1 MANSLTEPQLRRDAQ
16 RNRDAILSAAQA
28 VFSERGLDAGVE
40 EIARRAGVGMGTLY
54 RRFPHKD
61 DLIAAIFEQ
70 RLNELAVAAEAALGD
85 PDPWTGFVR
94 FLEAVGELQA
104 ANPGLKDILAH
115 TLRREG
121 ALTPARRRVRRL
133 NAKLV
138 ERAQKTGALRD
149 DITAEDISVLL
160 MSMCPVV
167 EATAETAPNFWRRF
181 LAIAIDGLRASQPR
195 EPLPHPPLSARQL
208 DQAMQSSRSPR

>member
-1 MANSLTEPQLRRDAQ
+1 MTTSLSEPRLRRDAQ
-16 RNRDAILSAAQA
+16 RNRDAILVAARA

-40 EIARRAGVGMGTLY
+40 EIARRAEVGMGTLY

-70 RLNELAVAAEAALGD
+70 HLGELAAVAEESLDD
-85 PDPWTGFVR
+85 PQPWNGLVR
-94 FLEAVGELQA
+94 FLEAVCELQA
-104 ANPGLKDILAH
+104 ANRGFKDILAH

-138 ERAQKTGALRD
+138 ERARRDGVLRD

-167 EATAETAPNFWRRF
+167 EATSEVAPDFWRRF
-181 LAIAIDGLRASQPR
+181 LAISIDGLRSGEKR
-195 EPLPHPPLSARQL
+195 KPLLHSPLSARQL
-208 DQAMQSSRSPR
+208 DKAMKGTAAR

>member
-1 MANSLTEPQLRRDAQ
+1 VTTLLSEPRLRRDAQ
-16 RNRDAILSAAQA
+16 RNRDAILVAAQA

-40 EIARRAGVGMGTLY
+40 EIARRAGVGIATLY

-70 RLNELAVAAEAALGD
+70 RLGELAIVAEEALQD
-85 PDPWTGFVR
+85 PRPWNGLVR
-94 FLEAVGELQA
+94 FLEAAGELQA
-104 ANPGLKDILAH
+104 ANRGLKDILAH

-138 ERAQKTGALRD
+138 ERAQRAGVLRA
-149 DITAEDISVLL
+149 DITAEDISIFL
-160 MSMCPVV
+160 MSMCTVV
-167 EATAETAPNFWRRF
+167 DTTAEVAPDFWRRF
-181 LAIAIDGLRASQPR
+181 LTISIDGLRAGEKR
-195 EPLPHPPLSARQL
+195 TRLPEPPLSARQL
-208 DQAMQSSRSPR
+208 DKAMKRTAAR

>member
-1 MANSLTEPQLRRDAQ
+1 VATSLRRDAQ
-16 RNRDAILSAAQA
+16 RNRDAILVAAQA

-54 RRFPHKD
+54 RRFPRKD

-70 RLNELAVAAEAALGD
+70 RLGELADVAEEALED
-85 PDPWTGFVR
+85 PEPWDGLVR

-104 ANPGLKDILAH
+104 ANRGFQDILAH

-138 ERAQKTGALRD
+138 ERAQGAGVLRR
-149 DITAEDISVLL
+149 DITAEDITVFL
-160 MSMCPVV
+160 MSLCPVV
-167 EATAETAPNFWRRF
+167 EATSEVAPDFWRRF
-181 LAIAIDGLRASQPR
+181 LAISIDGLRTGEKR
-195 EPLPHPPLSARQL
+195 MPLLHPPLSTQQL
-208 DQAMQSSRSPR
+208 DKAMKATAAG

>member
-1 MANSLTEPQLRRDAQ
+1 MATSLRRDAQ
-16 RNRDAILSAAQA
+16 RNRDAILVAAQT
-28 VFSERGLDAGVE
+28 VFSERGLDAGVD

-70 RLNELAVAAEAALGD
+70 RLAELAAVAEDALHD
-85 PDPWTGFVR
+85 PEPWDGLVR

-104 ANPGLKDILAH
+104 ANRGFKDILVH

-121 ALTPARRRVRRL
+121 ALTPARRRLRRL

-138 ERAQKTGALRD
+138 ERAQKAGVLRD
-149 DITAEDISVLL
+149 DITAEDITVFLL
-160 MSMCPVV
+160 SMCAV
-167 EATAETAPNFWRRF
+167 
-181 LAIAIDGLRASQPR
+181 D
-195 EPLPHPPLSARQL
+195 
-208 DQAMQSSRSPR
+208 RSDV

>member
-1 MANSLTEPQLRRDAQ
+1 MATSLRRDAQ
-16 RNRDAILSAAQA
+16 RNRDAILVAAQA

-54 RRFPHKD
+54 RRFPRKD

-70 RLNELAVAAEAALGD
+70 RLGELADVAEEALED
-85 PDPWTGFVR
+85 PEPWDGLVR

-104 ANPGLKDILAH
+104 ANRGFQDILAH

-138 ERAQKTGALRD
+138 ERAQGAGVLRR
-149 DITAEDISVLL
+149 DITAEDITVFL
-160 MSMCPVV
+160 MSLCPVV
-167 EATAETAPNFWRRF
+167 EATSEVAPDFWRRF
-181 LAIAIDGLRASQPR
+181 LAISIDGLRTGEKR
-195 EPLPHPPLSARQL
+195 MPLLHPPLSTQQL
-208 DQAMQSSRSPR
+208 DKAMKATAAG